1 MSKLTIG
8 FLAHVDSGKTTLSEQ
23 VLFKAGVIRTLG
35 RVDHKSAFLDSDAEE
50 RERGITVYSKEARFT
65 MGKIN
70 YTLIDTPGHQDY
82 EKEMMRSLS
91 ILDYAIL
98 IISGPDGI
106 QLQTKR
112 IIQLL
117 DEYKIPTFIF
127 INKMDRDDV
136 SEKDAFLR
144 VKDSI
149 RNAVIFGKNSLKNTM
164 DNGNSFS
171 KENDETFLQDLSDA
185 DDELAMEYLDTG
197 KISTDSIR
205 YAIRDRKIFP
215 VYFGSALKNIGIDEL
230 FDGLE
235 RYTVD
240 PGYEMRADRPLK
252 LEVFKIDEDSR
263 KNIQVHA
270 KIIEGK
276 LKVKDLIE
284 GEKVNEIRS
293 YNGNKYEGVLEASSG
308 DLITITGVKQAL
320 KDKFDIPDDSKP
332 EYRYIVKENIEDI
345 QLNVGETESEEEK
358 EARLEEYRYGDKE
371 SKKQE
376 KNLEAIFLKTYGKS
390 KRDEQILRANQSRN
404 SRPDPKE
411 VVNFPQANWKS
422 ETGKGNTYYIVDGY
436 NVIFAWEELKSLAE
450 ENLDAAREAFI
461 EIMQNF
467 QAFKGTGLLIVF
479 DGYKVKGSP
488 GSEEIYGDLKVV
500 YTKESETADRYI
512 EEVSFNAGKKLDVTV
527 VTSDQMVQMAA
538 FTDGARRIS
547 SREFIAEVISASESI
562 RSIIKKCTLE
572 KTKKHFLN
580 IFVDTEPTK

>member
-23 VLFKAGVIRTLG
+23 VLYKAGVIRTLG
-35 RVDHKSAFLDSDAEE
+35 RVDHKSAFLDSDAQE
-50 RERGITVYSKEARFT
+50 REGGITVYSKEARFA

-91 ILDYAIL
+91 VLDYAIL

-112 IIQLL
+112 ILDLL
-117 DEYKIPTFIF
+117 DEYQIPTFIF
-127 INKMDRDDV
+127 INKMDRNDV
-136 SEKDAFLR
+136 DEKSALMRIHEHLKKVVVFSPE
-144 VKDSI
+144 VK
-149 RNAVIFGKNSLKNTM
+149 
-164 DNGNSFS
+164 
-171 KENDETFLQDLSDA
+171 EETLYQELGDI
-185 DDELAMEYLDTG
+185 DDELAMEYLETG
-197 KISTDSIR
+197 IISLESIK
-205 YAIRDRKIFP
+205 YAIRDRKVFP
-215 VYFGSALKNIGIDEL
+215 VYFGSALKDIGIKEL

-235 RYTVD
+235 KYTVD
-240 PGYEMRADRPLK
+240 PEYEKRENKPLR

-263 KNIQVHA
+263 NNLQVHA
-270 KIIEGK
+270 KIVSGK
-276 LKVKDLIE
+276 LRVKDLIE
-284 GEKVNEIRS
+284 GEKVNEIRL
-293 YNGNKYEGVLEASSG
+293 YNGSKFEGVLEASAG
-308 DLITITGVKQAL
+308 DLITITGVKEAL
-320 KDKFDIPDDSKP
+320 KDKFDIPSNEEA
-332 EYRYIVKENIEDI
+332 EYKYIVKDNFLDLALDLEE
-345 QLNVGETESEEEK
+345 QETEEEK
-358 EARLEEYRYGDKE
+358 QARVDEYRYGDKE
-371 SKKQE
+371 TKKQE

-390 KRDEQILRANQSRN
+390 KRDEQILKANQARN

-422 ETGKGNTYYIVDGY
+422 EAGKGSTYYIVDGY
-436 NVIFAWEELKSLAE
+436 NVIFAWDELKNLAE

-461 EIMQNF
+461 EIMQNY

-500 YTKESETADRYI
+500 YTRESETADRYI

-538 FTDGARRIS
+538 FGDGARRIS
-547 SREFIAEVISASESI
+547 SREFISEINMTSE
-562 RSIIKKCTLE
+562 IIKEIIKIKCSKKE
-572 KTKKHFLN
+572 TKKHFLN
-580 IFVDTEPTK
+580 IFVDNEVQ